1 MAKKSKDIDA
11 IMVNLE
17 KIVGVKGV
25 MKNGDETADQGSISF
40 GYPQV
45 DEASNCNGVP
55 RGKLI
60 EIFGEPS
67 GGKSYLS
74 LKLIASAQRQGI
86 TCVLVDAE
94 QSYSKAWAAKH
105 GVDASKLKVISAA
118 ISAEKI
124 LDAVVYLCACG
135 EFGLVVVDS
144 TAALVPEKE
153 LEGSVGDQDYAL
165 LARAMS
171 KACKKI
177 ANACGDT
184 SSTCVFLNQ
193 VREKMATAG
202 KSYGPNETTPG
213 GKALKFFASQRIQVT
228 PGTVVKVT
236 EGDKE
241 IVVARKSYVRFVKN
255 KAATPFGQCEMEIVF
270 NETSL
275 NPVVRL
281 CALAKDAKLLTLR
294 LGKFGI
300 KAELLDLKKNLDTGA
315 STFVEL
321 ADYVVKNDYV
331 EKILDGYLAWC
342 EENAEEPDKSV
353 AALKDKPELI
363 VSPLKG
369 KEVKVE
375 EIATE
380 EDAIKNADDDKGDDT
395 EPEA

>member
-11 IMVNLE
+11 IMLNLE
-17 KIVGVKGV
+17 KIVGVKGI
-25 MKNGDETADQGSISF
+25 MKNGDETPEQGVISF
-40 GYPQV
+40 DYP
-45 DEASNCNGVP
+45 DIDTASSCGGVP
-55 RGKLI
+55 KGKLI

-74 LKLIASAQRQGI
+74 LKLIASAQKQGI
-86 TCVLVDAE
+86 GCVLVDAE
-94 QSYSKAWAAKH
+94 QSYSKSWAEKH
-105 GVDASKLKVISAA
+105 GVDISKLKVISAA
-118 ISAEKI
+118 ICAEKL
-124 LDAVVYLCACG
+124 LDAVVYLCSIP
-135 EFGLVVVDS
+135 EYGLIVVDS

-177 ANACGDT
+177 ANACGD
-184 SSTCVFLNQ
+184 SNSTCVFLNQ
-193 VREKMATAG
+193 VREKMASAG
-202 KSYGPNETTPG
+202 SYGANETTPG

-228 PGTVVKVT
+228 PGKVIKVM
-236 EGDKE
+236 EGEKE
-241 IVVARKSYVRFVKN
+241 VVVARKSYVRFVKN
-255 KAATPFGQCEMEIVF
+255 KSGSPFGQCEMEIVF

-300 KAELLDLKKNLDTGA
+300 KAEVIDVKKNLDTGA

-321 ADYVVKNDYV
+321 ADYVVNNDYTM
-331 EKILDGYLAWC
+331 KILDAYLAYC

-353 AALKDKPELI
+353 ASLKEHPELAI
-363 VSPLKG
+363 SPIKG
-369 KEVKVE
+369 MKIKVE
-375 EIATE
+375 EIVTE
-380 EDAIKNADDDKGDDT
+380 EDAIKNADDDKGDDS